1 MRRNTTMALTAYGD
15 VFFGKGVDEIDPV
28 VHELIKREEERQN
41 RKIILIP
48 SESLCP
54 LPVRQALGSVFSSI
68 YAEGYPP
75 KSMTLDPEERI
86 EDMSHQLAYYR
97 RYGDRRFYKGC
108 DYVHFVETLAQRRIA
123 GAFANRR
130 ARAGDIFVNVQP
142 LAGAA
147 ANNAV
152 YEAFVKP
159 GDTVMGMSLS
169 HGGHLTHGSEFNRSG
184 KWHKI
189 VSYEVDRQTE
199 RLDYEAIL
207 RLVQETHPKM
217 IIAGFTSYPW
227 APDWTKLREIADSVG
242 AMLLADISHTAGMA
256 LAGVYPNP
264 VGVSDVTTFTTHKT
278 LFGPRGAVIMTT
290 DEEKAQK
297 IDTAVFPGEQGG
309 PHVNKFAAMAVAFQ
323 IARTKPFRDL
333 QKRIVENAGIL
344 AGALAKRGIRLA
356 YGGTDTHLLV
366 IDLNAVKTP
375 TGFPLKG
382 EIAARVLDLCGLV
395 VNKNTIPGDATAA
408 DASGIRLGTPWVTQ
422 RGMGYQEMERLADMI
437 DQILT
442 HIHPFH
448 YEGLTGTLP
457 RGKIDLVLLE
467 DIKREVAQLADQA
480 RREQEVE
487 KSGYPYYTI
496 QWGGEKRRRLVLSE
510 DPTVAVDAVM
520 EAVETEAALLDLSD
534 LGIVE
539 VRGDRALPFLD
550 QVISNNIRDLSF
562 GSRCHGVVL
571 DREGA
576 IIDDVAVIRLDRDEW
591 ERDRYWVLTNPDNT
605 ERIKSWFRG
614 ISDGYVLFDEKDI
627 FMKVEGPVVVE
638 DLAEVGPLRRMTAL
652 GLCGPAAGDVLSHIA
667 PDLETIPPGGFWGGQ
682 IAGTEVVVS
691 RSREGNGLLPV
702 LICVPTRKARSL
714 WRYILDRGG
723 KPNIRSGGRRVWDG
737 LRRQKGLP
745 QYGRQGVDRD
755 GITLFEKGGQ
765 DLFDLSKPYFVGQWH
780 FEHVRP
786 KIRKKEFT
794 YEEPEMPLRR
804 SCLYE
809 EHRKLTRR
817 IVPFAGWEMPVWYTS
832 IAEEHRA
839 VRETAGLFDT
849 SHMGV
854 FEISG
859 DMATPF
865 LDLAVTNY
873 VRWIKDGECQYAYL
887 VDPDGRVID
896 DIMIYRHNENRYMM
910 VVNAVNAEKDMAWL
924 RAIQSGEFLLVRDHP
939 GMAVPGPVTIR
950 DLKEPS
956 SGADQR
962 VDLALQGPN
971 SLEILKGLLR
981 RAGERRKLSR
991 LSKMHFM
998 KTETEGLSLMVARTG
1013 YTGER
1018 VGFEIFVHPDKAPLL
1033 WNTLLKKG
1041 SSFDIKPAGLGAR
1054 DSTRIEAGL
1063 PLYGHELAGPLD
1075 ISPTDA
1081 GFAPYVKYHKPCFIG
1096 REALLKRDEKSSMQ
1110 ISRFRVLAK
1119 GIRMIKTGAP
1129 VINRRSQQLI
1139 GTVTSCA
1146 LDTEGF
1152 QVGLALLDRRNS
1164 REGTRI
1170 GVFPEAGDPSGERG
1184 EKPMGVGQKIAL
1196 HEEAVV
1202 ISRFPEERLHI
1213 EQFRRVLE
1221 K

>member
-1 MRRNTTMALTAYGD
+1 MGLTAYGD
-15 VFFGKGVDEIDPV
+15 AFFGRPLDKIDPV
-28 VHELIKREEERQN
+28 IHELIQREEERQN

-54 LPVRQALGSVFSSI
+54 LPVRQALGSVFTSI

-75 KSMTLDPEERI
+75 KSMTLDSEEQI
-86 EDMSHQLAYYR
+86 EDMSHELAHYR

-123 GAFANRR
+123 GCFANRR
-130 ARAGDIFVNVQP
+130 VRADDIFVNVQP

-152 YEAFVKP
+152 YEAFVEP

-184 KWHKI
+184 KRYHI
-189 VSYEVDRQTE
+189 VSYEVNRQTE

-207 RLVQETHPKM
+207 RLALETHPKM

-227 APDWTKLREIADSVG
+227 APDWSKFREIADAVG
-242 AMLLADISHTAGMA
+242 AVLLADIAHAAGMA
-256 LAGVYPNP
+256 VAGVYPNP
-264 VGVSDVTTFTTHKT
+264 VGICDVTTFTTHKT

-309 PHVNKFAAMAVAFQ
+309 PHANKFAAMAVAFQ
-323 IARTKPFRDL
+323 IARTRPFRDL
-333 QKRIVENAGIL
+333 QRRIAENARDL
-344 AGALAKRGIRLA
+344 AAALTKRGLRLA

-382 EIAARVLDLCGLV
+382 EIAARILDLCGLV

-408 DASGIRLGTPWVTQ
+408 DASGIRLGTPWVSQ
-422 RGMGYQEMERLADMI
+422 RGMGPREMEQLADI
-437 DQILT
+437 IHQIVT

-457 RGKIDLVLLE
+457 RGKIDLDLLE
-467 DIKREVAQLADQA
+467 ELKCDVAELVD
-480 RREQEVE
+480 RTRGEQEVE
-487 KSGYPYYTI
+487 KSGYPHYAI
-496 QWGGEKRRRLVLSE
+496 RRREERLHRPMLF
-510 DPTVAVDAVM
+510 DDTGVAVDEVM
-520 EAVETEAALLDLSD
+520 QAVENRAVLLDLSD
-534 LGIVE
+534 LGILE
-539 VRGDRALPFLD
+539 VKGERAAPFLD
-550 QVISNNIRDLSF
+550 QIITSNIMHLRPGN
-562 GSRCHGVVL
+562 RCRGAVL
-571 DREGA
+571 DRTGSL
-576 IIDDVAVIRLDRDEW
+576 IDDVDVIRLDRDERG
-591 ERDRYWVLTNPDNT
+591 RDRYWVLTNPENT
-605 ERIKSWFRG
+605 EKTKSWFRG
-614 ISDGYVLFDEKDI
+614 ISDGYALFDDTDI
-627 FMKVEGPVVVE
+627 FMKVEGPVIVE
-638 DLAEVGPLRRMTAL
+638 DLGEVGLPRQRTVI
-652 GLCGPAAGDVLSHIA
+652 GVCGPTADAVLKHIA
-667 PDLETIPPGGFWGGQ
+667 PDLADMPPGGFWEGRAAGAE
-682 IAGTEVVVS
+682 IAVS
-691 RSREGNGLLPV
+691 RSPGKSDLFPV
-702 LICVPTRKARSL
+702 LVFMPTGKAASL
-714 WRYILDRGG
+714 WRHFVEKEGDRAFGSGGPGVRNRLRDQRRLPRYDKAGEARDGAAFFDRGG
-723 KPNIRSGGRRVWDG
+723 
-737 LRRQKGLP
+737 
-745 QYGRQGVDRD
+745 
-755 GITLFEKGGQ
+755 EH
-765 DLFDLSKPYFVGQWH
+765 LFDLSKPYFVGQRRL
-780 FEHVRP
+780 EALRP
-786 KIRKKEFT
+786 DGRKKAFDYKDT
-794 YEEPEMPLRR
+794 DSPLRR
-804 SCLYE
+804 SCLYD
-809 EHRKLTRR
+809 EHLKLTRR

-832 IAEEHRA
+832 IVEEHRA

-854 FEISG
+854 FDISG
-859 DMATPF
+859 EMATPF
-865 LDLAVTNY
+865 LDMALTNY

-924 RAIQSGEFLLVRDHP
+924 RAIQSGEFLIDRSHP

-971 SLEILKGLLR
+971 SLEILKGVIR
-981 RAGERRKLSR
+981 TARERRKLSR
-991 LSKMHFM
+991 LGKMKFM
-998 KTETEGLSLMVARTG
+998 EMEAGGLSLLIARTG

-1018 VGFEIFVHPDKAPLL
+1018 VGFELFVHPDKAAFL

-1041 SSFDIKPAGLGAR
+1041 SSLGIKPAGLGAR
-1054 DSTRIEAGL
+1054 DSTRTEAGL
-1063 PLYGHELAGPLD
+1063 PLHGHELAGPLD
-1075 ISPTDA
+1075 ISPMEA
-1081 GFAPYVKYHKPCFIG
+1081 GFAPYVKYHKPYFIG
-1096 REALLKRDEKSSMQ
+1096 REALLRRDEKSSME

-1119 GIRMIKTGAP
+1119 GVRMIKTGAP
-1129 VINRRSQQLI
+1129 VVSRRSQQFI

-1152 QVGLALLDRRNS
+1152 QIGLALLERRNG

-1170 GVFPEAGDPSGERG
+1170 GILPEAGGRSEG
-1184 EKPMGVGQKIAL
+1184 PMAVGQKIAL

-1202 ISRFPEERLHI
+1202 ISRFPEERLHV
-1213 EQFRRVLE
+1213 EEFRKVLE